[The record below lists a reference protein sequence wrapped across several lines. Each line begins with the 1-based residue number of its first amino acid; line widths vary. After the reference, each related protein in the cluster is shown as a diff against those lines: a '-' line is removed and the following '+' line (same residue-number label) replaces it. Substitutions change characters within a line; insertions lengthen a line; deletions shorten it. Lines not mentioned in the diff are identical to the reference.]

1 MIRAADADK
10 AAEKMRS
17 SGDNAAKGFKAA
29 IDSMHETMRNLHA
42 DVKAGFEAA
51 AIRRNRRL
59 KRLGR
64 SG

>member
-1 MIRAADADK
+1 
-10 AAEKMRS
+10 MRS

-51 AIRRNRRL
+51 GNQAQQASEKVRAKWVKSAQAYR
-59 KRLGR
+59 G
-64 SG
+64 